1 MKLIKS
7 IQIVLLEFVL
17 VSIVYSYTPEVI
29 ELSTFKS
36 NMPSD
41 NCVYRTLANL
51 IPRCL
56 TPPKSHP
63 FTFDIK
69 NTRSYS
75 NDDDDDELNMVL
87 TDTERVYY
95 AIGLSLCQL
104 AASQAAVPH
113 SCSAALKLTIS
124 SSSSSGNV
132 NMKKCL
138 ADLRASPQLWA
149 TYSGYYQTVGRLCA
163 EQAPLHQRDRLLRAQ
178 TRVAAAHE
186 AAAAKLHDAI
196 AQAADDVWTLVHAQA
211 ATRIGA
217 LVADI
222 GRRLERVHSEIDAVN
237 DSAWELRSAH
247 TGLVESQLCVNREA
261 DALAGQIRNL
271 TENAVNASIAAA
283 AAVAATQSYGYGI
296 GILSLVITLFN
307 WATRIGSQFYL
318 IVFVVGVIALTQQR
332 TLSRTVLISVFYLVF
347 IITFSPVRDKNSSSG
362 SNNNSV
368 LRPIEPWICL
378 GRVVFTLLVTVG
390 FIGCLL
396 RAISLV
402 SVKMVGFGGFDV
414 LSCFRTTSARRPEV
428 MPPEAAR
435 ITVPVIAGQTY
446 NHKLCR
452 IYQTMH

>member
-1 MKLIKS
+1 MRLLTKT

-17 VSIVYSYTPEVI
+17 MSIVYAYVPEAI
-29 ELSTFKS
+29 ELSTYKS
-36 NMPSD
+36 NMPPD

-51 IPRCL
+51 LPRCL
-56 TPPKSHP
+56 TPPKTYP
-63 FTFDIK
+63 FTFDGK
-69 NTRSYS
+69 NTNSYS

-95 AIGLSLCQL
+95 AIGLSLCQF
-104 AASQAAVPH
+104 AASQAAVPP
-113 SCSAALKLTIS
+113 SCSAALKLTIP
-124 SSSSSGNV
+124 SSSSGGNT

-138 ADLRASPQLWA
+138 VDLRASPQLWA

-178 TRVAAAHE
+178 ARVAAAHE
-186 AAAAKLHDAI
+186 VAAAQLHDAI

-247 TGLVESQLCVNREA
+247 AGLVDSQRCANHEA
-261 DALAGQIRNL
+261 NALAGQIRNL
-271 TENAVNASIAAA
+271 TENAVNASIAVA
-283 AAVAATQSYGYGI
+283 AAVTATQSYSYGTV
-296 GILSLVITLFN
+296 ILSLVTTVFK
-307 WATRIGSQFYL
+307 WATRIGSQFHL
-318 IVFVVGVIALTQQR
+318 IVFVVGVMILTQQQQR
-332 TLSRTVLISVFYLVF
+332 TLSRTVLISVSYLVF
-347 IITFSPVRDKNSSSG
+347 IITFSSGRDKKSSSD
-362 SNNNSV
+362 NNSG
-368 LRPIEPWICL
+368 LRTIELWIYL
-378 GRVVFTLLVTVG
+378 GRVIFTLFVTLG

-396 RAISLV
+396 RVISLV
-402 SVKMVGFGGFDV
+402 SIKLIGGFDV
-414 LSCFRTTSARRPEV
+414 LSFFRTTSARLPEV